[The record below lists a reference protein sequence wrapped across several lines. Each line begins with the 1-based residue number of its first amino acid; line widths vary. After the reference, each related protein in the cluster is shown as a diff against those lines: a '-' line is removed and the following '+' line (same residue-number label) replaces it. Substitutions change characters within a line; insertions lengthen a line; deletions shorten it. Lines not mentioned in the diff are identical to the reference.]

1 MIIPR
6 SSNRKQM
13 SLKTSCYILKTNP
26 THDTVLLNV
35 PGCVYFLSNSFEGK
49 ESEFVRLNKSLPPR
63 DIHILGPRPCED
75 VTLHGRIYLQV

>member
-1 MIIPR
+1 
-6 SSNRKQM
+6 M

-26 THDTVLLNV
+26 THDTVLLNI

-49 ESEFVRLNKSLPPR
+49 ESEFVRLTCGMLNNCLPPR

-75 VTLHGRIYLQV
+75 VTLHGRIYFASVSLGS